1 MPREEE
7 KVENHDNSNFFATKH
22 KAFNFHQKRSWAL
35 WKDDR
40 SDLTSPVVLHY
51 VEDSIFTSVAWSLSQ
66 SAVVYFSDEAG
77 LLQVKNKMCD

>member
-1 MPREEE
+1 MPNCEE
-7 KVENHDNSNFFATKH
+7 TKH
-22 KAFNFHQKRSWAL
+22 KSFNFHSKCSWAL

-66 SAVVYFSDEAG
+66 SAVVYFSDENG
-77 LLQVKNKMCD
+77 LLQVKN